1 MGLQAVLSD
10 PKVAEAV
17 EKAKSRVAE
26 ALSKLQGRVITPQE
40 VYYRFSQTDDFS
52 NIPGVANPGPAA
64 FPQTYATGNNDWHMR
79 SVGDRA
85 MLMVVCGFNQV
96 GTVPTGIAF
105 CNWVQ
110 LLLNGNRVREY
121 SGAWLFSSVSGV
133 FLFPDGPILVG
144 PNCDFVM
151 RLNLP
156 VSQNAKTG
164 TDFPIIIM
172 FPLCG

>member
-10 PKVAEAV
+10 PKVADAV
-17 EKAKSRVAE
+17 EKAKSRVA
-26 ALSKLQGRVITPQE
+26 AAMSDLQKRTVTPNE
-40 VYYRFSQTDDFS
+40 VYYRFAQSDDFT
-52 NIPGVANPGPAA
+52 NTPGFANPGPAA
-64 FPQTYATGNNDWHMR
+64 FPQTYATGNNDWHMK

-85 MLMVVCGFNQV
+85 MLMVVAGFNQV
-96 GTVPTGIAF
+96 GTLGTGIAF

-121 SGAWLFSSVSGV
+121 SGTWLFASVSGV

-144 PNCDFVM
+144 PNCDFIM

-156 VSQNAKTG
+156 VSQNGKTG